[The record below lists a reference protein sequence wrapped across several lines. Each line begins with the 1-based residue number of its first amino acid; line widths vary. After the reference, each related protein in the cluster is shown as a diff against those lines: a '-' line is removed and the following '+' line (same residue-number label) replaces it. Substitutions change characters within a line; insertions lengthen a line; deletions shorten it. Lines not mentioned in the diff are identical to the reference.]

1 MNLVHSEM
9 KVEYLTCFP
18 DAGDCNAKGQRNS
31 KKVTRYGTSIYVVR
45 CNRELEYQSP
55 LSQEGNN

>member
-31 KKVTRYGTSIYVVR
+31 KKV
-45 CNRELEYQSP
+45 
-55 LSQEGNN
+55 